1 MSATYTQCRYL
12 RKNDEQ
18 CTAEAM
24 DDSPDALIVLCTK
37 HAAAVMQMIVDR
49 KARLTARSTS

>member
-1 MSATYTQCRYL
+1 MGELIRCRYL
-12 RKNDEQ
+12 RRSGEQ

-37 HAAAVMQMIVDR
+37 HASRVMQMIADR
-49 KARLTARSTS
+49 KARLTSRSTS